1 MFHDLLSKFVLAYI
15 FKSFN
20 PTVNVQDSNVYIYD
34 KIWAA
39 MNNKE
44 GMFVQSAKDGI
55 ERVSKEDGKY
65 AFFAESPLVDYV
77 VERHCDLKQVG
88 GLLDAKSYGIG
99 LPKSKELY
107 INCTPFN

>member
-1 MFHDLLSKFVLAYI
+1 
-15 FKSFN
+15 
-20 PTVNVQDSNVYIYD
+20 
-34 KIWAA
+34 